1 MSQRWIRVLATLS
14 AIALLFGCATPPAA
28 HSVHAPACL
37 GSPKTDAGVFQSK
50 HAAFL
55 RRGHEAPIDLLFIGD
70 SITEGWARRAP
81 ALWQQQYG
89 RYRPANFGIGGDRV
103 EHVLWR
109 LDHGEL
115 EHIQP
120 KVIVLLIGTNNSAS
134 QTAPQ
139 ITAGIRQILDLIA
152 SRQPQ
157 SKVLLLAVF
166 PRGPRKAPDGRLED
180 HVQRMQVIRTVNAAL
195 ARFDDSQHV
204 SFLDIGQHFLRDGQ
218 IPPALM
224 PDQLHPSL
232 AGYQIW
238 ADAMQPLLTE
248 MLAQP

>member
-1 MSQRWIRVLATLS
+1 MLQHLIRALATLS
-14 AIALLFGCATPPAA
+14 ALALLLGCATPPAA
-28 HSVHAPACL
+28 SSAHSPTGL
-37 GSPKTDAGVFQSK
+37 GSPKNDGGIFQSK

-55 RRGHEAPIDLLFIGD
+55 RRAQEGPVDLLFIGD
-70 SITEGWARRAP
+70 SITEGWAHRAP

-89 RYRPANFGIGGDRV
+89 RYHPANFGIGGDRV
-103 EHVLWR
+103 EHLLWR
-109 LDHGEL
+109 LDNGEL
-115 EHIQP
+115 EHIRP
-120 KVIVLLIGTNNSAS
+120 RVIVLLIGTNNSAS

-166 PRGPRKAPDGRLED
+166 PRGPRKAPDGRFED
-180 HVQRMQVIRTVNAAL
+180 NAQRMQVIHAVNAAL
-195 ARFDDSQHV
+195 ARFDDGQRV
-204 SFLDIGQHFLRDGQ
+204 RFLDIGAHFLRDGQ
-218 IPPALM
+218 IPPELM

-232 AGYQIW
+232 AGYRIW
-238 ADAMQPLLTE
+238 AEAMQPLLGD